1 MNTENQ
7 SNVARE
13 EESAREYSELRKPVC
28 LYNKQ
33 EHLKM
38 IMMELIDS
46 VDSLKGM
53 QDVRELFVNLQI
65 ATEQRMTRKFNEVIS
80 KQQEDLKKYKA
91 VIEMVKSL

>member
-13 EESAREYSELRKPVC
+13 EESAWATHKNSS
-28 LYNKQ
+28 LYTKQ
-33 EHLKM
+33 ELLKM
-38 IMMELIDS
+38 MMMELIDS
-46 VDSLKGM
+46 VDSLKGI
-53 QDVRELFVNLQI
+53 QDVRELFVDLQI
-65 ATEQRMTRKFNEVIS
+65 STEQKMASKFNQVIS